1 MLNFRKLVDRLENMK
16 RNANQSLSSPN
27 RCALCGDYFCLIR
40 STPNQC
46 GFCQKILCNKCCV
59 DTHYNVDDDTMTLNG
74 TASNSRRNSITSIN
88 NAPSNS
94 NKVVVYLCR
103 LCSEQREVNTI
114 MKWMR
119 FNLWMKFNI
128 FSSSAFS
135 TCLVSK
141 KIWSLVSQK
150 ISKLYIECRKVQ
162 LNF

>member
-1 MLNFRKLVDRLENMK
+1 MK

-74 TASNSRRNSITSIN
+74 TTNSRRNSITSIN
-88 NAPSNS
+88 NAPPN

-103 LCSEQREVNTI
+103 LCSEQREVLNECALLIVYSSMQIAKIFT
-114 MKWMR
+114 R
-119 FNLWMKFNI
+119 FFFFFLLK
-128 FSSSAFS
+128 
-135 TCLVSK
+135 VSK
-141 KIWSLVSQK
+141 KIRSLVSKK
-150 ISKLYIECRKVQ
+150 ISKLYIKCRKVQ
-162 LNF
+162 LNV